1 MILASYYGINL
12 PKFASNN
19 DRLSAVHLRRL
30 YALLHL
36 PLLVIIIIVETKMR
50 FVLG

>member
-1 MILASYYGINL
+1 MILAFYYGINL

-36 PLLVIIIIVETKMR
+36 PLLVQKQECD
-50 FVLG
+50 LY